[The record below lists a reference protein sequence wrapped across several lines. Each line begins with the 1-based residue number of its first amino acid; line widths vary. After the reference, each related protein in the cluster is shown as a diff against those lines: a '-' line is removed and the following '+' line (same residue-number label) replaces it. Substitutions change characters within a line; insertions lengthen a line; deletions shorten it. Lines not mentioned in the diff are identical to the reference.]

1 MNLIL
6 SPTFTQNHPFI
17 INIFISKNILHEKY
31 QDFYCIYIKIL
42 ILYYRN
48 HEFGGDNVIRELR
61 QKRGWTQTE
70 LARKAGVKQSVLSY
84 IESGKTKHPRIDT
97 LSAIASALG
106 VSVQKLLKKAG

>member
-17 INIFISKNILHEKY
+17 INIFISKNILPEKY
-31 QDFYCIYIKIL
+31 QDFYCNYIKIL

-48 HEFGGDNVIRELR
+48 HEFGGDTVIRELR